1 MLVLSRRLNEKI
13 VLPGLGVTVQVL
25 SIKRGVVRLGIE
37 APPDISVCREEVLR
51 RLQTRTGQPGEE
63 ELCPA

>member
-13 VLPGLGVTVQVL
+13 VLPELGITVQVL
-25 SIKRGVVRLGIE
+25 AVKKGAIRLGIE

-51 RLQTRTGQPGEE
+51 RSQARTGQPGEE
-63 ELCPA
+63 ELCAA